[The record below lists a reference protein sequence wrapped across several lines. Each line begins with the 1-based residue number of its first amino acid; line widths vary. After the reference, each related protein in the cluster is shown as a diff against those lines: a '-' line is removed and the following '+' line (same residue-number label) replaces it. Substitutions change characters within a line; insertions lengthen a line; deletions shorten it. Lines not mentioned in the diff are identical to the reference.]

1 MACIEKRNP
10 NIKVQITSRGV
21 SAPLIKEEI
30 PLVVKDMVAAGIQIY
45 GIKEITKTLEDR
57 FLEVTETKEEEIH
70 V

>member
-1 MACIEKRNP
+1 MI
-10 NIKVQITSRGV
+10 
-21 SAPLIKEEI
+21 SAPLIKNEI

-57 FLEVTETKEEEIH
+57 FLEVTEKKEEAIH